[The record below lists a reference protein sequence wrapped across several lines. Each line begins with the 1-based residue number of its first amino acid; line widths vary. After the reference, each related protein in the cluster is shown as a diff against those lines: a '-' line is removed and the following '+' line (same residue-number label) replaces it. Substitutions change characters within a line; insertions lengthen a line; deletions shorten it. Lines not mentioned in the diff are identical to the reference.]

1 MNNYLWF
8 RSTLHGTPIFCV
20 AASFPY
26 NKVNNTRMITHI
38 FIYHSWRLYVLPS
51 YDCLCKRKRCMIICY
66 SWYQNICNFVPWF
79 MYVRTAWSD
88 RIVGYANNL
97 CLWRQALMA
106 STFDRLSQKL
116 QIISHFLCHCWQ
128 DPIYIY
134 IYIAGWPAFIFPT
147 RQNQNCISNLY
158 YSVNQNISFKKN
170 KN

>member
-8 RSTLHGTPIFCV
+8 RSTLHGTPIICV
-20 AASFPY
+20 AASFSY
-26 NKVNNTRMITHI
+26 NKVNNTPYTRMITHI
-38 FIYHSWRLYVLPS
+38 FIYHLWRLYVLPS

-66 SWYQNICNFVPWF
+66 SRYQNICNFVPWF

-116 QIISHFLCHCWQ
+116 QNHITFSLSLL
-128 DPIYIY
+128 
-134 IYIAGWPAFIFPT
+134 T
-147 RQNQNCISNLY
+147 RSNLY
-158 YSVNQNISFKKN
+158 LYSWLTCFHLPYKAKSKLYIKPLLFR
-170 KN
+170 